1 MPKKKNYLVSSVDKV
16 QHEINKTYFF
26 KETYPI
32 SLKIVRGAYLN
43 EEKKIA
49 KEKNIT
55 TVWNN
60 KDQTDS
66 SYNFNAEK
74 IVKNLNSKSDF
85 ILATHNNESNIFLMH
100 LVENSENKEFLRE
113 RIHFATLLGLN
124 DYFTF
129 ETLKRNFKTIKVY
142 LF

>member
-1 MPKKKNYLVSSVDKV
+1 MDKV

-26 KETYPI
+26 KDTYPI
-32 SLKIVRGAYLN
+32 SLKIVRGAYLA
-43 EEKKIA
+43 EEKQIQK
-49 KEKNIT
+49 KNNRSV
-55 TVWNN
+55 VWNN

-74 IVKNLNSKSDF
+74 IVKNLNSKSEF

-100 LVENSENKEFLRE
+100 LIENSPHEAFLRE
-113 RIHFATLLGLN
+113 RVHFATLLGLN

-129 ETLKRNFKTIKVY
+129 ETLNRNFKTIKVRRA
-142 LF
+142 